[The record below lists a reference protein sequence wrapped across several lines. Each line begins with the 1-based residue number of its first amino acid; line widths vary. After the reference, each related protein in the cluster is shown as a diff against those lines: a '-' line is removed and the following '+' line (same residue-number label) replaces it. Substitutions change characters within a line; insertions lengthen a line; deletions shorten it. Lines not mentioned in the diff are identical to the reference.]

1 MVVLWSSLCGNHDCK
16 VHAEFWFLH
25 NPLLQYLIPCMLSP
39 KWMISQET
47 IRTFLKMIPDDEFS
61 SMFRQYFGD
70 LKIKA
75 EDLLENIKAALDDEA
90 EATGA

>member
-1 MVVLWSSLCGNHDCK
+1 
-16 VHAEFWFLH
+16 
-25 NPLLQYLIPCMLSP
+25 
-39 KWMISQET
+39 
-47 IRTFLKMIPDDEFS
+47 MIPDDEFS

-90 EATGA
+90 DPTGA